1 MEKTSS
7 ENVKQNFFPH
17 ISVTFTFLFQAPVLI
32 INMSTNIHELNFN
45 TENYTTNNPIWIHIE
60 FRVAWCPD
68 WSSNIQTKRIS
79 QLADINYLRSKII
92 DTFKKRGP
100 QSEHLGGLCGN
111 GLGEGSHKKDPS
123 GDNTYIS
130 SGTILSFWTPTDITK
145 HPNYLFIYIWQV
157 QNTQIIE
164 LIWSILKH

>member
-60 FRVAWCPD
+60 FRVA
-68 WSSNIQTKRIS
+68 
-79 QLADINYLRSKII
+79 
-92 DTFKKRGP
+92 
-100 QSEHLGGLCGN
+100 
-111 GLGEGSHKKDPS
+111 
-123 GDNTYIS
+123 
-130 SGTILSFWTPTDITK
+130 
-145 HPNYLFIYIWQV
+145 
-157 QNTQIIE
+157 
-164 LIWSILKH
+164 